1 MQKIEKIWMRVI
13 WRIIGLTHLRNKINY
28 SKDCELKLRFRQL
41 TVWCC

>member
-28 SKDCELKLRFRQL
+28 SKDCELKSRFKQL
-41 TVWCC
+41 AV